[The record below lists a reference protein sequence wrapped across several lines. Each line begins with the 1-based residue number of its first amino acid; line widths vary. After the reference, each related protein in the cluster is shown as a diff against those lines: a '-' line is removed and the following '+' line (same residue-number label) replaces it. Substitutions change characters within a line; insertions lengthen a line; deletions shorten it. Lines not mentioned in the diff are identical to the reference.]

1 MLFLCPVKTSEILH
15 VDCCFFCNIMR
26 YYIVRR
32 NRGCMD
38 GLGESAMSFIDWLD
52 SDEWRMEEDES
63 LSDENA
69 GTDDA

>member
-1 MLFLCPVKTSEILH
+1 
-15 VDCCFFCNIMR
+15 
-26 YYIVRR
+26 
-32 NRGCMD
+32 MD

-69 GTDDA
+69 DKDDA